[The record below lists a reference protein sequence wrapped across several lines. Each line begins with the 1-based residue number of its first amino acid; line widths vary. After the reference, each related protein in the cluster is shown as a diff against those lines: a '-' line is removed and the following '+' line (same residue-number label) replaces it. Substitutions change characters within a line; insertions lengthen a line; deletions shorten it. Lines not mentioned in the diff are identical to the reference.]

1 MNANNSS
8 TSTLYL
14 APGLKIYKLADNHWQ
29 FVTLSSAFT
38 IKCPQ
43 VLLQTLLEADGRQS
57 MQAWLDAHQEQFPRD
72 ALQEFAASLSGRGI
86 LFERDQPQASAA
98 DAYFY
103 TISNTRQNPDAA
115 PFDCSAHTLHL
126 QGEGCLRDSLHKLA
140 QESGFALS
148 DDAAQASLL
157 LICADSPRHDAF
169 RRANRELCVGLKK
182 PAIFAWLDGSAG
194 RLLRVYPHATGCFE
208 CLHHRMRAGKNF
220 FREFDAASSGNALW
234 HQRPL
239 PPARIQSQHLAAST
253 LMHVTAM
260 LANQVLDLHEN
271 HLLECNALSGT
282 ERSAQVLK
290 LPRCSVC
297 GNGNTSQPFSPVYDF
312 KGM

>member
-8 TSTLYL
+8 TSKLYL

-29 FVTLSSAFT
+29 FVTLAAAFT

-43 VLLQTLLEADGRQS
+43 VLLQTLLAADGQQS
-57 MQAWLDAHQEQFPRD
+57 KNDWLDAHQEQFPRN
-72 ALQEFAASLSGRGI
+72 ALEEFATSLHGRGI
-86 LFERDQPQASAA
+86 LFEREQAQARAA

-115 PFDCSAHTLHL
+115 PFDCSAHTLYLH
-126 QGEGCLRDSLHKLA
+126 GEGSLHDSLHALA
-140 QESGFALS
+140 QEASFTFTS
-148 DDAAQASLL
+148 EAANASML
-157 LICADSPRHDAF
+157 LICADSAQHDAF
-169 RRANRELCVGLKK
+169 RQANRDLCVGLKK
-182 PAIFAWLDGSAG
+182 PAIFAWLDGSAS

-208 CLHHRMRAGKNF
+208 CLHHRMRVGKNF
-220 FREFDAASSGNALW
+220 FLEYDASSSGNALW
-234 HQRPL
+234 YQRPM
-239 PPARIQSQHLAAST
+239 PPARLQSQHLAAST

-282 ERSAQVLK
+282 EKSAQVLK
-290 LPRCSVC
+290 LPRCPVC
-297 GNGNTSQPFSPVYDF
+297 GNGNTSLPFAPVYDF